1 MICFT
6 GHLSYLWS
14 RYDWYDFDVWLQ
26 LHTTVWQTSLQQ
38 ELEDSVAQ
46 KMEEFE
52 QVKSALQQ
60 KEEEIVSQQQTLQEK
75 DGVIAGLNMTLD
87 EKVKE
92 LENVSK
98 ELIVEKEK
106 SQVTTFC
113 LFQELH
119 YTWINRLHRG
129 DIVIGV

>member
-1 MICFT
+1 MKHRKKMYDIHETEFT
-6 GHLSYLWS
+6 NWS
-14 RYDWYDFDVWLQ
+14 VLLVIRVTCEVSRYDFDVWLQ
-26 LHTTVWQTSLQQ
+26 LHTAFWQTSLQQ

-75 DGVIAGLNMTLD
+75 EEVIAGLNMTLN

-98 ELIVEKEK
+98 ELIDQREK
-106 SQVTTFC
+106 SQVTKTFC
-113 LFQELH
+113 L
-119 YTWINRLHRG
+119 
-129 DIVIGV
+129 

>member
-1 MICFT
+1 M
-6 GHLSYLWS
+6 
-14 RYDWYDFDVWLQ
+14 WLQ
-26 LHTTVWQTSLQQ
+26 LHTAFWQTSLQQ

-46 KMEEFE
+46 KIEEFE

-75 DGVIAGLNMTLD
+75 EEVIAGLNMTLD

-106 SQVTTFC
+106 SQVTAIKLTFC
-113 LFQELH
+113 LFQGLPC
-119 YTWINRLHRG
+119 TWINNLHCG